1 MIDIYLAVA
10 VLFLCAAML
19 TTAFLCMSMGR
30 RIDILSARIDIV
42 SMRADTLSTR
52 ADIIDQ
58 RMNLLINEIKQA
70 RRLQ

>member
-1 MIDIYLAVA
+1 MIDTYLAVA

-30 RIDILSARIDIV
+30 RIDVL